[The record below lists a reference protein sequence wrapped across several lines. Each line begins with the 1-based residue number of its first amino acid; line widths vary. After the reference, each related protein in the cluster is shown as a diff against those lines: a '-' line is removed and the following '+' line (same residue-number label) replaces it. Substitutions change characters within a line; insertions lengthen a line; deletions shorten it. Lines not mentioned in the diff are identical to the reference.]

1 MTQPSDPA
9 APRLHVEFFTEAVEN
24 PRKTRE
30 KNRPFFE
37 DKEFVRIR
45 FPGDKNR
52 ILVAPAA
59 EAAVRDPATNERLSY
74 IDRYPEHYKAFKEN
88 QTYQGD
94 GTPLSELPFLTE
106 AKRAELR
113 AFNIHDAET
122 LAALDG
128 APLQK
133 LGMSARSLK
142 DQAAVYLEKAQGGA
156 AESRLLAEN
165 GALRQQMEAMQRQLA
180 ALQAAASGPGAQ
192 QVAETVPEPAPD
204 SNTDATPDN
213 FEGMTAAALKAF
225 IKERTGAAPRGKP
238 SRATLVR
245 MAEDAAG
252 ATPVSAPVSGPSSTA
267 TPATHEEAAP

>member
-1 MTQPSDPA
+1 MTQLSDPA

-180 ALQAAASGPGAQ
+180 ELQAAASGPVSGPVAQ
-192 QVAETVPEPAPD
+192 QVAEPVSEPSPDPE
-204 SNTDATPDN
+204 N

-252 ATPVSAPVSGPSSTA
+252 AAPVSAPVSSP
-267 TPATHEEAAP
+267 TPGRHEEAAP